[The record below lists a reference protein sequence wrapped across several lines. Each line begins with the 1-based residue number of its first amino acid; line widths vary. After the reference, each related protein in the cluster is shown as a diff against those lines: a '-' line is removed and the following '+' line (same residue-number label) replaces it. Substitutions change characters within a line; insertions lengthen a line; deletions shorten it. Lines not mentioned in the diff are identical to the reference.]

1 MSPTPAQ
8 DFLFGQYATDE
19 KTLEIIRSLRRGIH
33 HANHTTPQ
41 RPRANHPVTLHIT
54 VGPESPVERLLVIY
68 STDGDPIAR
77 SPHDISHGIVVEATL
92 QSVEWNT
99 PIWGYLHHYVVTL
112 PPLPLGTRVSYLVM
126 GWSALEQRAH
136 FADSADSYAHG
147 ATRFVY
153 HLHEF
158 GPPSWAYDAVF
169 YQIFLDRFH
178 PAPAEKFPT
187 GLKANDIWGGTLA
200 GVRDALPYLHQLGVT
215 ALWLSPIYPS
225 DSHHGY
231 DVRDYRSVNPRLG
244 TLEEMRALVRE
255 VHALGM
261 HIILDFVP
269 NHTASDFPIFQEA
282 ITDPDSRYR
291 DWFYFRDYP
300 HSYEAFFDLPT
311 LPKLNAD
318 HPDARDYLI
327 DAAKFWVAE
336 VGVDGFR
343 MDHAHGTSVGFWSDF
358 HAALKQVA
366 PDTFTIGEI
375 TETANYLRQYRGRL
389 DGVLD
394 FLWLQ
399 VARRFFLYDGL
410 SAPAFEHFLRGH
422 EIFFDD
428 PAFLRPTFLD
438 NHDMNRFLWSAQGDV
453 RRLKLAA
460 LCQFTQSAPP
470 IIYYGTEVGVT
481 QARDVQQG
489 GFAILEESRS
499 PMAWGEA
506 QHADLLDFY
515 RRLIQFRRS
524 HPATYR
530 GERQPLLA
538 TQHGVLAFARYYE
551 GSLSL
556 TILNN
561 SDAPHAVTLDLGKIG
576 IRATA
581 LGEITTFCGTIPLI
595 TGTVLSLDVPARHG
609 TILIIAPP

>member
-1 MSPTPAQ
+1 MSSTPAQ

-19 KTLEIIRSLRRGIH
+19 LTLGIIRSLRRGIQ

-41 RPRANHPVTLHIT
+41 RPAPNQPVTLHIT
-54 VGPESPVERLLVIY
+54 VGPESPIDRLIVIY
-68 STDGDPIAR
+68 SIEGDPVAR
-77 SPHDISHGIVVEATL
+77 TPYDIPHGIVIEATR

-112 PPLPLGTRVSYLVM
+112 PPLPLETRVSYLVM
-126 GWSALEQRAH
+126 GWSELEQRAH
-136 FADSADSYAHG
+136 FADTADSYAHG

-153 HLHEF
+153 HLHDYT
-158 GPPSWAYDAVF
+158 PPAWAYDAVF

-178 PAPAEKFPT
+178 PGADKAFPQ
-187 GLKANDIWGGTLA
+187 GLNVADVWGGTLA
-200 GVRDALPYLHQLGVT
+200 GVRQSLPYLQELGIT

-244 TLEEMRALVRE
+244 TMEEMQALVRE
-255 VHALGM
+255 VHDLGM
-261 HIILDFVP
+261 QIILDFVP

-282 ITDPDSRYR
+282 LASPDSPYIG
-291 DWFYFRDYP
+291 WFYFRDYP

-318 HPDARDYLI
+318 HPEARHYLI
-327 DAAKFWVAE
+327 EAAQFWVEE

-358 HAALKQVA
+358 YAALKQSA
-366 PDTFTIGEI
+366 PNTFTIGEI

-399 VARRFFLYDGL
+399 VARRFFLYDGI

-438 NHDMNRFLWSAQGDV
+438 NHDMNRFLWSAKGDV

-481 QARDVQQG
+481 QSRDVQQG

-499 PMAWGEA
+499 PMAWGEV
-506 QHADLLDFY
+506 QHKELLTFY
-515 RRLIQFRRS
+515 RHLIQFRRT
-524 HPATYR
+524 HPATHR

-538 TQHGVLAFARYYE
+538 TPDGVLAYARQQD
-551 GSLSL
+551 GVISI

-561 SDAPHAVTLDLGKIG
+561 SDAPHTVMLDLSTIG
-576 IRATA
+576 ARASY
-581 LGEITTFCGTIPLI
+581 LGDIMAFCGSTPTLN
-595 TGTVLSLDVPARHG
+595 GTTLTLHVAARDG
-609 TILIIAPP
+609 TILVITPP

>member
-1 MSPTPAQ
+1 MSSTPVQ

-19 KTLEIIRSLRRGIH
+19 LTLGIIRSLRRGIQ

-41 RPRANHPVTLHIT
+41 RPAPGQPVTLHIT
-54 VGPESPVERLLVIY
+54 VGPESPIDRLIVVY
-68 STDGDPIAR
+68 STDGNPVAHTPYDV
-77 SPHDISHGIVVEATL
+77 SHGIVIEASL
-92 QSVEWNT
+92 KSVEWNT

-112 PPLPLGTRVSYLVM
+112 PPLPVGTRVSYLVL
-126 GWSALEQRAH
+126 GWSELEQRAH
-136 FADSADSYAHG
+136 FADTADSYAHG

-153 HLHEF
+153 HLHEY
-158 GPPSWAYDAVF
+158 GPPAWAYDAVF

-178 PAPAEKFPT
+178 PGPDKTFPST
-187 GLKANDIWGGTLA
+187 LDIGDVWGGTLA
-200 GVRDALPYLHQLGVT
+200 GVRDALPYLYNLGIT
-215 ALWLSPIYPS
+215 ALWLSPLYPS

-244 TLEEMRALVRE
+244 TMEDLQALVE
-255 VHALGM
+255 AVHNLGM

-282 ITDPDSRYR
+282 LRNPDSRAR
-291 DWFYFRDYP
+291 EWFYFREYP
-300 HSYEAFFDLPT
+300 DTYEAFFDLPT
-311 LPKLNAD
+311 LPKLNVD
-318 HPDARDYLI
+318 HPEAQRYLI
-327 DAAKFWVAE
+327 ESAQFWVE
-336 VGVDGFR
+336 QVGVDGFR

-358 HAALKQVA
+358 YASLKHSA

-399 VARRFFLYDGL
+399 VVRRFFIFDGM

-428 PAFLRPTFLD
+428 PSFLRPTFLD
-438 NHDMNRFLWSAQGDV
+438 NHDMNRFLWSAKGDV

-460 LCQFTQSAPP
+460 ICQFTQSAPP

-499 PMAWGEA
+499 PMAWGDAQDEA
-506 QHADLLDFY
+506 LLTFY
-515 RRLIQFRRS
+515 RRLIHFRHA
-524 HPATYR
+524 HPATHR

-538 TQHGVLAFARYYE
+538 TPNGILAYARQHEGVI
-551 GSLSL
+551 SV

-561 SDAPHAVTLDLGKIG
+561 SNAPHTVTLDLSHIG
-576 IRATA
+576 TRASRI
-581 LGEITTFCGTIPLI
+581 GDIVTFCGNFPGVN
-595 TGTVLSLDVPARHG
+595 GTNIILDVAARDG
-609 TILIIAPP
+609 TILVL